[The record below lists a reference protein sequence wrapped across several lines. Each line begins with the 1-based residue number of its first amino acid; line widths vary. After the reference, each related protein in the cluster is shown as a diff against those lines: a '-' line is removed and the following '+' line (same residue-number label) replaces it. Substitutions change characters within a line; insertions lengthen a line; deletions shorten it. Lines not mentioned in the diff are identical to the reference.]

1 MIETIEQKDVALITR
16 PVHAVWAW
24 NIAEKV
30 DLDSKHSRSTASQFN
45 FETKFP
51 FFLYATLSD

>member
-1 MIETIEQKDVALITR
+1 MIETIEQNDVALITR

-30 DLDSKHSRSTASQFN
+30 ELDSKHLSSTASQLN
-45 FETKFP
+45 F
-51 FFLYATLSD
+51 SN